1 MNLPLRHKIYL
12 LFGAL
17 LLVAHLFT
25 AAVAKPSYTLTVVGD
40 AFPCALLF
48 LAILSVSE
56 NIRKSDGILPQFW
69 RLILAGLAFVLLSQ
83 IYWFYFDSMRTFS
96 SASPIPGDTPFLLA
110 HVFFLLA
117 FTLRPHVLFSGRDL
131 RIRRLDFALLALW
144 WFSLYAYFAIPWQ
157 LFVQDFAKYNPA
169 FYLLSFIQHLVIV
182 TVLAVLTVKHS
193 GEWRRFYGTFLF
205 AFILIG
211 VGNLLL
217 SVEMERGNYYAGS
230 FYDTPFLVATYCF
243 SVVAAF
249 SSSYQPRKSAS
260 PDWEYRQNRWTARI
274 AMLGI
279 LSMPIIAFF
288 GFYEKGVSP
297 EITAFRLR
305 MVFGSMFV
313 LGILVF
319 WKISLLARELVHLV
333 QLTQA
338 SVENLKSVQA
348 RLAHSQK
355 LSALGRLAAGA
366 AHEISNPLTAILGY
380 SELLA
385 DNPSLNPDDRQQA
398 AAIQRQVH
406 HAQAAVNSLRDSLRD
421 PSAGDRIGAAKPSTS

>member
-1 MNLPLRHKIYL
+1 MKLPARHKIYL
-12 LFGAL
+12 LLGAL
-17 LLVAHLFT
+17 LLVAHLFV
-25 AAVAKPSYTLTVVGD
+25 AALAKPSYTLTMIGD
-40 AFPCALLF
+40 AFPCALLL
-48 LAILSVSE
+48 LAILSVRE
-56 NIRKSDGILPQFW
+56 NSQNNSGILPQFW
-69 RLILAGLAFVLLSQ
+69 KLIAAGLVFVSLSQ
-83 IYWFYFDSMRTFS
+83 IYWFYFDTMRLY
-96 SASPIPGDTPFLLA
+96 ASPSPVPGDTFFLLA

-117 FTLRPHVLFSGRDL
+117 FTLRPHILFSGRDL

-144 WFSLYAYFAIPWQ
+144 WFALYAYFAIPWQ
-157 LFVQDFAKYNPA
+157 LFGQDFAKYNPA
-169 FYLLSFIQHLVIV
+169 YYLLSFIQHLVIV
-182 TVLAVLTVKHS
+182 AVLVVLTLKHS
-193 GEWRRFYGTFLF
+193 DEWRRFYACFLL

-211 VGNLLL
+211 AGNLLL
-217 SVEMERGNYYAGS
+217 SVEIDRGNYYSGS
-230 FYDTPFLVATYCF
+230 FYDTPFLVAVYCF
-243 SVVAAF
+243 SVVAAL
-249 SSSYQPRKSAS
+249 SSSYQPTKSAS

-297 EITAFRLR
+297 EIVAFRLR
-305 MVFGSMFV
+305 MVFGAMFV

-319 WKISLLARELVHLV
+319 WKINLLARELVHLV

-385 DNPSLNPDDRQQA
+385 DIPSLTPDDRRQA
-398 AAIQRQVH
+398 EAIQRQVH

-421 PSAGDRIGAAKPSTS
+421 PSAGDRIGAAKPGTS